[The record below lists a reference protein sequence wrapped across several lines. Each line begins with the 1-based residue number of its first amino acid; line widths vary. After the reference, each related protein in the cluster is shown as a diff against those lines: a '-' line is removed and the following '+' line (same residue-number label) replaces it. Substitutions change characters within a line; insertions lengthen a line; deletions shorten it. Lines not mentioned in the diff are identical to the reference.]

1 MSSHQPPSRRRHRE
15 VDAALPLSF
24 TADADEPDRDAL
36 ASLASGRHDPA
47 ATTPDGRSDQDW
59 LAEAAGVVDPD
70 STREFWGD
78 GPGWRRSGEIERM
91 GRRRTRTTSSTSR
104 KSRTPLRR
112 SAPAS
117 ATTGSIQRTRTHR
130 VVDAG
135 SPEPSGR
142 APAEAEGPPEARPE
156 RVGLGAIDPLLRRLG
171 AIVMVGV
178 LLVPVVL
185 ALRSSS
191 GEGSVGLRTLASGE
205 MADVL
210 PLGALGRSV
219 SGSGSP
225 AATPPPVDAT
235 AADDLADDVAADDV
249 AVDDVA
255 LDEVPVD
262 PVAVSCGLDYTV
274 VAGDYWLRL
283 AEESGADLADVL
295 GVNAATIETPLYPG
309 DEICLPAGASRP
321 APPTTVPVTTAPATT
336 APATTAA
343 VSADSS
349 ASSNSGSGVG
359 SSPEASSSA
368 SSSSGTTAST
378 APPATTVPATTVPA
392 TTVPATTAPPPV
404 SNASPEQVR
413 QMIREVFPEDQ
424 HEMAINVARRESS
437 LRANAYNGWCCHGIF
452 QIHWQAHRSWL
463 QGQGITSSNQLYDAR
478 TNIELAYQIYLR
490 AGGWGPWSQTAY

>member
-1 MSSHQPPSRRRHRE
+1 MSSHQHPSRRRHRE

-24 TADADEPDRDAL
+24 AADADEPDRDAL
-36 ASLASGRHDPA
+36 ASLASGRHDPD
-47 ATTPDGRSDQDW
+47 ATTPDGRSEQDW

-91 GRRRTRTTSSTSR
+91 GRRRTRTTSSTGR
-104 KSRTPLRR
+104 TPRTPLRR
-112 SAPAS
+112 RAPAS

-135 SPEPSGR
+135 SAEPSAH
-142 APAEAEGPPEARPE
+142 APAEAERSPEARSE
-156 RVGLGAIDPLLRRLG
+156 GVGLGAIDPLLLRLG

-191 GEGSVGLRTLASGE
+191 GESSVGLRTLASGE

-225 AATPPPVDAT
+225 ATVPAPVDDA
-235 AADDLADDVAADDV
+235 AADDAAV
-249 AVDDVA
+249 VPVDDVPVDEVPVDEVPV
-255 LDEVPVD
+255 DEVPVD
-262 PVAVSCGLDYTV
+262 PVTVSCGLDYTV

-283 AEESGADLADVL
+283 AEESGAALADVL

-321 APPTTVPVTTAPATT
+321 VPPTTVPATT
-336 APATTAA
+336 LPATTAA
-343 VSADSS
+343 VSADSN
-349 ASSNSGSGVG
+349 APSNSGSGTG
-359 SSPEASSSA
+359 SSPQA
-368 SSSSGTTAST
+368 SSSSGTTATTAPPATTPPATTPATT
-378 APPATTVPATTVPA
+378 APPATTV
-392 TTVPATTAPPPV
+392 PPPV